1 MIKHSPDPFEFFF
14 GFIFALVIL
23 GFIATPISGYFKV
36 LSLQKILNRECNGD
50 YSLVDVALNGD
61 SLLQTCRIKNQ
72 TITIKK

>member
-1 MIKHSPDPFEFFF
+1 MFKHSPDPFES
-14 GFIFALVIL
+14 FAGLVFVLVIL
-23 GFIATPISGYFKV
+23 VFISMPISGYFKIV
-36 LSLQKILNRECNGD
+36 SLQKILNRECNGD